1 MPRGAHHPTQ
11 PPPPPALACSPRCK
25 ARPLRGG
32 LAISPIRHIFCLVRS
47 QLLRR
52 LNRSVLPASTRSHS
66 LLPAST
72 RFYPRLPAS
81 TRVYPLLPAPT
92 RFYPLLPA
100 PTRFY
105 PLLPVP
111 TRSYSHLPLT
121 TPTRRRTAIRWRLNS
136 IRSPLS
142 AGRVSRGVRRGRCT
156 GGPMA
161 RHGSSTRSVGSVA
174 LSCTIE
180 AVMRSSS

>member
-52 LNRSVLPASTRSHS
+52 LNRSVLPGPTRSHS
-66 LLPAST
+66 FLPAPT
-72 RFYPRLPAS
+72 RS
-81 TRVYPLLPAPT
+81 YPLLPAPT
-92 RFYPLLPA
+92 RSYPLLPA
-100 PTRFY
+100 STRFY

>member
-1 MPRGAHHPTQ
+1 VPRGAHHPTQ

-52 LNRSVLPASTRSHS
+52 LNRSVLPGHTRSHS
-66 LLPAST
+66 FLPAST
-72 RFYPRLPAS
+72 RFYPLLPAS
-81 TRVYPLLPAPT
+81 TRSYPLLPAS
-92 RFYPLLPA
+92 
-100 PTRFY
+100 TRFY